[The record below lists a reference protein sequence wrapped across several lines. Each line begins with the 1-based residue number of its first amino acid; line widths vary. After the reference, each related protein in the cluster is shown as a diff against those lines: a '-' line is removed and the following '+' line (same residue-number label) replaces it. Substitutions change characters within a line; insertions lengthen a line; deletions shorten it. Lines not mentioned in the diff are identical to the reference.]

1 MNGLSCFEG
10 AASRRKRNANN
21 PTTSIQCLPTNP
33 VLRQQARGCLRTEQ
47 IDRLVILAGQTPASV
62 ASTVEPCP
70 CTRQQAQEECGRFRL
85 DPSNAQC
92 YITSMPVSVNVQ
104 IVRGVEAFQRC
115 CYEQGG

>member
-21 PTTSIQCLPTNP
+21 PTSIQCLPTNP

-47 IDRLVILAGQTPASV
+47 IDRLVLLAGQTPASV

-92 YITSMPVSVNVQ
+92 YITSMPVSINVQ